1 MFETSQF
8 LRNQLLETRRATTNQ
23 FLVRFLKNNRFP
35 VSKIPRNWANLAN
48 ANIFFTNGVWPLTS
62 DLKNELQV
70 LRNRNTTT

>member
-8 LRNQLLETRRATTNQ
+8 LKNQLLETRRATTNQ

-48 ANIFFTNGVWPLTS
+48 ASFFPPNIFFYEWSMAIN
-62 DLKNELQV
+62 
-70 LRNRNTTT
+70 